1 MAINLLETI
10 KAQFGDDLI
19 KAFGEWIG
27 EQPAQTRAATARA
40 GEATLAG
47 LIHRGSTPDGAT
59 ALANVFNDAKYDSD
73 GLAALAASAQQAG
86 SPAGLIDQGKALLS
100 SLFGD
105 RADGLA
111 RWVSSA
117 SGVGQGS
124 ALSLMSLMAPSV
136 LGFIKRHFGGNLDA
150 GGLRNYL
157 DGQRG
162 FLEKSAPAGLLSVL
176 GWQSWTPAAAG
187 TVARDA
193 PRPAPAVIGD
203 PAEPARSAFPWHW
216 LLLLLGLLGLGFFL
230 MRGCNRVED
239 TAVRTP
245 AVPAAPATVRTPA
258 VPAAPATVR
267 TPAVPA
273 APATAPA
280 VPTAPATPKPEI
292 VVSAPQPVA
301 LVLRDQVKLMVL
313 PGSIEQRLVA
323 FIEDVSKAP
332 DEKTWFTFDGLE
344 FETGKST
351 LKPSSQERLK
361 HVAAVMKAYPAVNIK
376 IGGYTDN
383 VGDPQLNLK
392 ISGERARATLQE
404 LVNMG
409 IAANRMDAEGYGEQH
424 PVADNATEQG
434 RQKNRRVDIRVTA
447 K

>member
-1 MAINLLETI
+1 M
-10 KAQFGDDLI
+10 
-19 KAFGEWIG
+19 
-27 EQPAQTRAATARA
+27 
-40 GEATLAG
+40 
-47 LIHRGSTPDGAT
+47 
-59 ALANVFNDAKYDSD
+59 
-73 GLAALAASAQQAG
+73 
-86 SPAGLIDQGKALLS
+86 
-100 SLFGD
+100 
-105 RADGLA
+105 
-111 RWVSSA
+111 
-117 SGVGQGS
+117 
-124 ALSLMSLMAPSV
+124 
-136 LGFIKRHFGGNLDA
+136 
-150 GGLRNYL
+150 
-157 DGQRG
+157 
-162 FLEKSAPAGLLSVL
+162 
-176 GWQSWTPAAAG
+176 
-187 TVARDA
+187 
-193 PRPAPAVIGD
+193 
-203 PAEPARSAFPWHW
+203 
-216 LLLLLGLLGLGFFL
+216 
-230 MRGCNRVED
+230 
-239 TAVRTP
+239 
-245 AVPAAPATVRTPA
+245 
-258 VPAAPATVR
+258 
-267 TPAVPA
+267 
-273 APATAPA
+273 
-280 VPTAPATPKPEI
+280 
-292 VVSAPQPVA
+292 SAPQPVA